1 MLSKYEFLARN
12 TGFQLALNRAEVR
25 MGQNEVYAVASA
37 AWSKPNGQDT
47 LFVTG
52 NWKRKDVRANN

>member
-1 MLSKYEFLARN
+1 MLSKCEFLARN
-12 TGFQLALNRAEVR
+12 AGFQLVLNRAEVR
-25 MGQNEVYAVASA
+25 MGKNKVYAVASA
-37 AWSKPNGQDT
+37 AWSKPNGQDA